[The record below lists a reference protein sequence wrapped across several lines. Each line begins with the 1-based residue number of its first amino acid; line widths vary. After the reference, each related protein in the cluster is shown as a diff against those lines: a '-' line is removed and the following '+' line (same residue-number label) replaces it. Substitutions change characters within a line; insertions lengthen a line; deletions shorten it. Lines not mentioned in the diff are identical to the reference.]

1 MRSSKKGNQWYFGMK
16 AHIGVDARSG
26 LVHTAGVTSGSV
38 HDATVMDRLIRYDD
52 ITVYGDKGYASGP
65 RKRAAEAAGVLWAVK
80 EKATPGHGL
89 TVRQRARNRRFG
101 SARAKV
107 EHVFRGHKVPVR
119 LSQGAL
125 SRSRQ
130 ERRAC
135 VLAAGARQSV
145 SRPQDDRV
153 HLNMIR
159 ANGLAHQPRTDNS
172 YKGIVL
178 KKTMAARPR

>member
-1 MRSSKKGNQWYFGMK
+1 
-16 AHIGVDARSG
+16 
-26 LVHTAGVTSGSV
+26 V
-38 HDATVMDRLIRYDD
+38 HDARVMDRLIRDD
-52 ITVYGDKGYASGP
+52 DTAVYGDKGYASGP
-65 RKRAAEAAGVLWAVK
+65 RKRAAEAGGVLWAVK

-101 SARAKV
+101 NARAKV
-107 EHVFRGHKVPVR
+107 EHVFRVIKAVR

-172 YKGIVL
+172 SKGIVL